1 LADGVRFRNWRGGAT
16 VSVVTDA
23 SVTVAPRERK
33 RPARDFFTGVSFLL
47 RGVGMYAR
55 SPGIMLLG
63 LLPALISGTLL
74 VGSFVALFYYVDDLA
89 TLITPYAGSW
99 NATLSQLVRA
109 VVSVAIV
116 LAWVLLSLLFYTAIT
131 LLIGQPFY
139 EAISKRVEDKLG
151 GVPGEVNVSF
161 WKTLPRNIVDSV
173 RLIVLGVFVG
183 VLLFGLGLIPAF
195 GQTVVP
201 VLAVLF
207 GGWILT
213 LELTGVPFER
223 RGLRFRDR
231 RRMLRG
237 RRTMALGFGAA
248 TFICF
253 LIPLGAVFLMP
264 AAVAGSTLLSR
275 RLFGLPDAAGGR

>member
-1 LADGVRFRNWRGGAT
+1 MRLGRSPAWTGSDT
-16 VSVVTDA
+16 VSFVTDV
-23 SVTVAPRERK
+23 SVNVPPRERK
-33 RPARDFFTGVSFLL
+33 RRARDFFTGVSFLL

-63 LLPALISGTLL
+63 LVPALISGALL
-74 VGSFVALFYYVDDLA
+74 VGSFVALYYYVDDLA

-99 NATLSQLVRA
+99 NASLTQLLRA
-109 VVSVAIV
+109 AVSIAIV
-116 LAWVLLSLLFYTAIT
+116 LAWVLLSVLFYTAIT

-151 GVPGEVNVSF
+151 GVAGEVNVSF
-161 WKTLPRNIVDSV
+161 WKTLPRSIVDSV
-173 RLIVLGVFVG
+173 RLVVLGVFVG
-183 VLLFGLGLIPAF
+183 ILLFALGLIPAF

-231 RRMLRG
+231 RRMLRD
-237 RRTMALGFGAA
+237 RRSMAVGFGGA

-253 LIPLGAVFLMP
+253 LIPLGAVLLMP
-264 AAVAGSTLLSR
+264 AAVAGATLLSR
-275 RLFGLPDAAGGR
+275 RLFGLPDAAAGR

>member
-1 LADGVRFRNWRGGAT
+1 LADRVRFRYWRGDAT
-16 VSVVTDA
+16 VSFVTDV
-23 SVTVAPRERK
+23 SVTVAPGVRK
-33 RPARDFFTGVSFLL
+33 RPTRDFFTGVSFLL

-63 LLPALISGTLL
+63 LLPALISGVLL
-74 VGSFVALFYYVDDLA
+74 VGSFVALAYYIDDVA

-99 NATLSQLVRA
+99 NATVAQLVRA
-109 VVSVAIV
+109 LISIAIV
-116 LAWVLLSLLFYTAIT
+116 LAWVLLSVLFYTAIT

-139 EAISKRVEDKLG
+139 EAISKNVEDKLG
-151 GVPGEVNVSF
+151 GVPDEVNVSF

-183 VLLFGLGLIPAF
+183 ALLFGLGLIPAF

-223 RGLRFRDR
+223 RGLRIRDR

-237 RRTMALGFGAA
+237 RRSMALGFGGA
-248 TFICF
+248 TFVCF
-253 LIPLGAVFLMP
+253 LIPLGAVLLMP
-264 AAVAGSTLLSR
+264 AAVAGATLLSR